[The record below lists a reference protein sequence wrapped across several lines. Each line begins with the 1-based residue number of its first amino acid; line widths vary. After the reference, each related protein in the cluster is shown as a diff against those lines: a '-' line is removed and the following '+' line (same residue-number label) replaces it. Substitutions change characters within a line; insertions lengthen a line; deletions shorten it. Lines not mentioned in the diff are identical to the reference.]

1 MFPLHDDNP
10 SSTVPYVT
18 YSFMAICIAAFLW
31 QISHTQQGQQIIIYA
46 LGVIP
51 AVIIGDAQLPADVA
65 WVPPITS
72 VFTSMFLHAGW
83 MHLIGNML
91 YLWVFGD
98 NVEAA
103 MGHVRYFFFYLLC
116 GVAAVLAQAVPDPES
131 QIPMIGASGA
141 ISGVLGAYILL
152 YPQARVLVVIPIVI
166 IFQTLRIP
174 AVFVLGVWFVMQLV
188 SSLMAGDQE
197 GGVAFGA
204 HIGGFVAGLLLIYFF
219 KYKNVPLRIP
229 FVDYDPLSR
238 RG

>member
-10 SSTVPYVT
+10 TSVVPYVT
-18 YSFMAICIAAFLW
+18 YSFMLVCIGVFLW
-31 QISHTQQGQQIIIYA
+31 QISHTPQGQQTIIYA

-51 AVIIGDAQLPADVA
+51 AVILGDAKLPLDVA
-65 WVPPITS
+65 WVPPFTS
-72 VFTSMFLHAGW
+72 MFTSMFLHGGW

-91 YLWVFGD
+91 YLWVFGN

-103 MGHVRYFFFYLLC
+103 MGHVRYLLFYALC
-116 GVAAVLAQAVPDPES
+116 GIAAVLAQAVPDPDS

-141 ISGVLGAYILL
+141 ISGVLGAYMLL

-166 IFQTLRIP
+166 VFQTLRIP
-174 AVFVLGVWFVMQLV
+174 ALFVLGIWFVMQLF
-188 SSLMAGDQE
+188 SSVMAGDQD

-204 HIGGFVAGLLLIYFF
+204 HIGGFLAGMALISFF
-219 KYKNVPLRIP
+219 KYKHIPLHIP
-229 FVDYDPLSR
+229 FKDFHPFSK